1 MLSRR
6 KARITLVEP
15 WFSFMNF
22 MGRQS
27 VNVLFDDTYL
37 YSLQKL
43 GLVDLEGRV
52 SFFFTDEHR
61 LHSGKLCL
69 IILTCI
75 AEVGLTSYLVL
86 ANSYKMLSFLPF
98 FPSSWL
104 LGSQSLG
111 EKIFPLCIVCS
122 SPQACNLWEQVLCFL
137 HQCIL
142 SVWHM
147 VEAQLVFTAWVNHA
161 LRIDNGL

>member
-1 MLSRR
+1 
-6 KARITLVEP
+6 
-15 WFSFMNF
+15 MNF

-43 GLVDLEGRV
+43 GLVDLAGRV
-52 SFFFTDEHR
+52 YFFFTDEHR

-98 FPSSWL
+98 FPNS
-104 LGSQSLG
+104 
-111 EKIFPLCIVCS
+111 
-122 SPQACNLWEQVLCFL
+122 
-137 HQCIL
+137 
-142 SVWHM
+142 
-147 VEAQLVFTAWVNHA
+147 
-161 LRIDNGL
+161 